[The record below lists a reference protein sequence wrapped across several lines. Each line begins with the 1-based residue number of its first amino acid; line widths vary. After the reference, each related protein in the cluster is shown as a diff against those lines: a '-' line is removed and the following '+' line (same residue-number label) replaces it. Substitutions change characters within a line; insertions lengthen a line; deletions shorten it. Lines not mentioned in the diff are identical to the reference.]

1 MIWIVSACLFTLL
14 MIVMATSC
22 SAEAV
27 TEVMADDLAL
37 YDRVR
42 LCGQY
47 CGYGGPVDD
56 HCCHGHQHQ
65 EHHKDDD
72 KQRASRAAELG

>member
-27 TEVMADDLAL
+27 TEVMADDWLCMTECDCAASIAAMAAL
-37 YDRVR
+37 
-42 LCGQY
+42 
-47 CGYGGPVDD
+47 
-56 HCCHGHQHQ
+56 
-65 EHHKDDD
+65 
-72 KQRASRAAELG
+72 